1 MFTMCATTLASNI
14 LQVSLGT
21 SHYLCRGSGEGN
33 IEGGQG
39 YFRLSR
45 GGALNVFIKKFSG
58 LCSLMR
64 KLHFTQND
72 LCATSDKNT
81 NFIISKK

>member
-1 MFTMCATTLASNI
+1 MLTMFTMCATTLASNI

-21 SHYLCRGSGEGN
+21 SHYLCGGSGEGN

-45 GGALNVFIKKFSG
+45 GGGPKRFHKEV
-58 LCSLMR
+58 
-64 KLHFTQND
+64 
-72 LCATSDKNT
+72 
-81 NFIISKK
+81 